1 MVLNVHSD
9 TSYLSAPRARSHAS
23 GYFFLGSLPV
33 NSNPIKL
40 NGAIHITCIILK
52 LVAAFAAKA
61 KLGALFLNAQEAKVL
76 HLTLAKLG
84 HPQPPTPIHIDNT
97 TTISIIKNTIK
108 CQCSRAMEMRYFWLL
123 DGKTQQYFSFYYQP
137 RQENLGNYP
146 SKHHMADIHQH
157 VRPYYVHTDKS
168 PTLLPWALKPSIWQG
183 CAEILGDPTP
193 RSPHHH
199 VLETQLVCLSPQ
211 VFLTTEY
218 LASHESSTGYPLPT
232 TILEEHQQSSTHN
245 SREHFLAV
253 TFLLSSL
260 DSDGNKCGRRAT
272 ATATTWAMAM
282 ATRLAGDKE
291 GKCKG
296 SKSNGDGNEGGW
308 QWQQWLKP
316 FQRWQQQQQWLWRWQ
331 TTTETAGAGNNH

>member
-1 MVLNVHSD
+1 MG
-9 TSYLSAPRARSHAS
+9 P
-23 GYFFLGSLPV
+23 
-33 NSNPIKL
+33 
-40 NGAIHITCIILK
+40 
-52 LVAAFAAKA
+52 
-61 KLGALFLNAQEAKVL
+61 
-76 HLTLAKLG
+76 
-84 HPQPPTPIHIDNT
+84 
-97 TTISIIKNTIK
+97 
-108 CQCSRAMEMRYFWLL
+108 
-123 DGKTQQYFSFYYQP
+123 
-137 RQENLGNYP
+137 
-146 SKHHMADIHQH
+146 
-157 VRPYYVHTDKS
+157 
-168 PTLLPWALKPSIWQG
+168 KPSIQRG

-308 QWQQWLKP
+308 QWGQRLKQG
-316 FQRWQQQQQWLWRWQ
+316 QRWQRWRQWLWRCQ
-331 TTTETAGAGNNH
+331 TTTETAGAGNNQQNVAGGSGSSGDSGHGSGNCCSAAATAGRGGGAAQVTTMRAVATATNTPFYPWPW